1 MPGIPLFFSAISKP
15 SHSSYRKGIPMPGIL
30 VVGIPNP
37 ASLPFSAIPNPGHS
51 TCRKGIPMPGIL
63 AAAIF
68 NPAFLLFS
76 VIPNPGHS
84 PCSKG
89 IPMPGTGVHY
99 NLQPSTLQPSTLPVF
114 QFSNIRSSI
123 AFLQRRLDF
132 AKHEI
137 IALTR
142 PGLAQRF
149 SGRLT
154 ADSAEHPGCMP
165 AHQGLRITQDGF
177 F

>member
-51 TCRKGIPMPGIL
+51 TCR
-63 AAAIF
+63 
-68 NPAFLLFS
+68 
-76 VIPNPGHS
+76 
-84 PCSKG
+84 KG